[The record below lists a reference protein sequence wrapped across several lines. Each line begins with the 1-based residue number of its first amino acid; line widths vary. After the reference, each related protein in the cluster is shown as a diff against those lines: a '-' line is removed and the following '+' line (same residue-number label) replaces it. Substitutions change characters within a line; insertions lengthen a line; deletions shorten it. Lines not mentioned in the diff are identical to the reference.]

1 MLFRSPGAPVPREG
15 RRLHILL
22 AEDNAVNQKLAVRLL
37 EKQGHR
43 VTVATDGRQAVEQ
56 HAGGAFDLILMD
68 VQMPVMNG
76 FEAVAAIRR
85 REAESAAHVPIMAMT
100 ACAMK
105 GDEQRCIESGMDSY
119 ISKPIRQAELAEKIA
134 ALAGGGKP
142 ADDEVA

>member
-1 MLFRSPGAPVPREG
+1 
-15 RRLHILL
+15 
-22 AEDNAVNQKLAVRLL
+22 
-37 EKQGHR
+37 
-43 VTVATDGRQAVEQ
+43 
-56 HAGGAFDLILMD
+56 
-68 VQMPVMNG
+68 MPVMNG